1 MAALTCL
8 YLIYLVAPI
17 ALLVIGSFGG
27 AWTNSLL
34 PSGAT
39 LRWYAS
45 LLDDPSLERAFRT
58 SLAVVSATCLLDA
71 VIGLPAAY
79 ALHSQA
85 RNAVRFAGRLVSL
98 LPVAVPELTLAFG
111 FILLFSTDALPWL
124 GTTPLLI
131 AGHVV
136 LTLPYLLNTL
146 LADMEHLKLAE
157 LEAVAGSLGANFAH
171 RFFDIVVPTVRHSL
185 FSGLITVAAL
195 SIGEFQLSNLISGFL
210 NRTYPTFLLQAFYG
224 ATGFA
229 CAATVVLL
237 ALAVAAAAVGALVAR
252 AGRAGGSRG

>member
-1 MAALTCL
+1 MAVLTCL

-17 ALLVIGSFGG
+17 ALLLLGSFGG
-27 AWTNSLL
+27 VWANSML

-39 LRWYAS
+39 LHWYGA
-45 LLDDPSLERAFRT
+45 LLDDPSLSRAFRT
-58 SLAVVSATCLLDA
+58 SLTVVSATCVIDV

-85 RNAVRFAGRLVSL
+85 SKSVRFAGRLISL

-111 FILLFSTDALPWL
+111 FILLFSTDTLPWL
-124 GTTPLLI
+124 GTSSLLI

-146 LADMEHLKLAE
+146 LADMEHLRLAE
-157 LEAVAGSLGANFAH
+157 LEMVAGSLGAGFGN
-171 RFFDIVVPTVRHSL
+171 RFFDIVVPTLRHSVL
-185 FSGLITVAAL
+185 SGLITVAAL
-195 SIGEFQLSNLISGFL
+195 SIGEFQLSNLVSGFL

-237 ALAVAAAAVGALVAR
+237 SLALAAAVVGALVAR
-252 AGRAGGSRG
+252 AGGSART

>member
-1 MAALTCL
+1 MAVLTFL

-17 ALLVIGSFGG
+17 LLLLVGSFGEV
-27 AWTNSLL
+27 WTNSLL
-34 PSGAT
+34 PTGAT
-39 LRWYAS
+39 LHWYAA
-45 LLDDPSLERAFRT
+45 LLDDGSLARAFRT
-58 SLAVVSATCLLDA
+58 SLIVVSATC
-71 VIGLPAAY
+71 VIDTLVGLPAAY
-79 ALHSQA
+79 ALHSQS
-85 RNAVRFAGRLVSL
+85 RKTVRFAGRLVSL

-124 GTTPLLI
+124 GSSPLLI

-146 LADMEHLKLAE
+146 LADMENLRLAE
-157 LEAVAGSLGANFAH
+157 LEAVAGSLGAGFIS

-185 FSGLITVAAL
+185 LSGLITVAAL
-195 SIGEFQLSNLISGFL
+195 SIGEFQLSNLVSGFL

-237 ALAVAAAAVGALVAR
+237 ALAVTAAGIGALVAR
-252 AGRAGGSRG
+252 AGAGGAG